1 MQEVVTFSQFVSW
14 VFYGLL
20 AYVAVDIMRSIREV
34 KDSIAT
40 LNTQVAVVIAQ
51 TESHKEV
58 LDRHDERIHSLET
71 SKGKPVL

>member
-1 MQEVVTFSQFVSW
+1 MQETIQFSQFVSW

-20 AYVAVDIMRSIREV
+20 AYVAVDIMKSIREV

-51 TESHKEV
+51 TEAHKEV
-58 LDRHDERIHSLET
+58 LDKHDERIHSLET
-71 SKGKPVL
+71 KEK

>member
-1 MQEVVTFSQFVSW
+1 MQDVITFSQFVSW
-14 VFYGLL
+14 IFYGLL

-34 KDSIAT
+34 KDSIST

-58 LDRHDERIHSLET
+58 LDRHDERIHNLERE
-71 SKGKPVL
+71 K